1 MLSQNQHS
9 SVPGSTRKRCRPLE
23 IIPPVDHWYPMVRPP
38 PLFPDGLHLWKIRT
52 EGEGVPPA
60 RLWPLLSPRE
70 SERATKLRFDHHRER
85 YVRAQA
91 GLRMILSGYIGLEP
105 EAIGF
110 QYAEAGKPFLEDTSS
125 GLEFNLTNS
134 GDLALVALSMG
145 APVGIDCERMR
156 ACEDVVAIADRM
168 FTPEQASRIATAAP
182 QDRLRQFYIAWT
194 ALEAA
199 VKVDGRGLPGR
210 NQPAAQ
216 DTLQIEHCV
225 PEPGFIAA
233 VARERLP
240 PVGEWVTMTLSAD

>member
-1 MLSQNQHS
+1 M
-9 SVPGSTRKRCRPLE
+9 TPLQRSLRLPPE
-23 IIPPVDHWYPMVRPP
+23 VIPPIDYWHPAARPP
-38 PLFPDGLHLWKIRT
+38 TLSPGGLHLWKIRT
-52 EGEGVPPA
+52 EGEGAPLA

-70 SERATKLRFDHHRER
+70 SERAAKLKFDHHRER

-91 GLRMILSGYIGLEP
+91 GLRMILSGYVGLEP

-134 GDLALVALSMG
+134 GDLALVALSVG
-145 APVGIDCERMR
+145 APLGVDCEQVR
-156 ACEDVVAIADRM
+156 ACENTVAIADRM
-168 FTPEQASRIATAAP
+168 FSPEQASRIAAAAP

-199 VKVDGRGLPGR
+199 VKVDGRGLLGH
-210 NQPAAQ
+210 NQPTAQ

-240 PVGEWVTMTLSAD
+240 PVGEWVTMTLGAD